1 MPKRKAGEHLTVF
14 EQKFVNEYLVDPN
27 GVRAYRRAIKNNVSY
42 EVARSESCKM
52 LTRPNVRNEITAAMN
67 AVTKYAKMKAAKV
80 VQGLVKVAMADPLD
94 FIDRDSGNLLPLDK
108 VPPRSRLAVKKI
120 KCKVV
125 SRKLEK
131 FTDAAGDEQIAEVTT
146 EIAEIELSDRV
157 AALDKLMKH
166 LGQYQK
172 DNAQKHGIKSQAE
185 ADAIKEKLK
194 QRGFNFDQVVTQ
206 PSSN

>member
-27 GVRAYRRAIKNNVSY
+27 GIRAYRRAIKNKVSY
-42 EVARSESCKM
+42 ATARAEASKL
-52 LTRPNVRNEITAAMN
+52 LTRPNVRDEIKASMTA
-67 AVTKYAKMKAAKV
+67 VSRYAKLKAAKV
-80 VQGLVKVAMADPLD
+80 VQGLVKVALADPLD
-94 FIDRDSGNLLPLDK
+94 FIDRETGNLLPLDK
-108 VPPRSRLAVKKI
+108 VPPRSRMAVKKI

-131 FTDAAGDEQIAEVTT
+131 FTDDGGDEQVAEVTT

-166 LGQYQK
+166 TGQYLQ
-172 DNAQKHGIKSQAE
+172 DNKQKHGIKSEAE
-185 ADAIKEKLK
+185 AEAIRDKLR
-194 QRGFNFDQVVTQ
+194 QRGLNFDVVNT

>member
-27 GVRAYRRAIKNNVSY
+27 GIRAYRRAIKNKVSY
-42 EVARSESCKM
+42 ATARAEASKM
-52 LTRPNVRNEITAAMN
+52 LTRPNVRNEIAAAMK
-67 AVTKYAKMKAAKV
+67 AVSRYSKLKAAKV
-80 VQGLVKVAMADPLD
+80 VEGLKKVALADPLD
-94 FIDRDSGNLLPLDK
+94 FIDRETGNLLPLDK
-108 VPPRSRLAVKKI
+108 VPPRSRLAIKKI

-131 FTDAAGDEQIAEVTT
+131 FTVDGEEQVAEVTT
-146 EIAEIELSDRV
+146 EIAEVELSDRV

-166 LGQYQK
+166 LGQYLQ

-185 ADAIKEKLK
+185 ADAIRDKLK
-194 QRGFNFDQVVTQ
+194 QRGLNFEVVNA